1 MCGVS
6 AGSAANAPTREK
18 WTLLRENEAERDS
31 ADKSYNNGLVIGQG
45 NESEFKRLNSE
56 AWDSGGVLRR
66 LTAGSR
72 RRCGSR
78 WWLTV
83 VTEGRFLGGRWVR
96 NRARE
101 VQGPDACNA
110 AAGAGAVNEGGQ
122 KEGKKVGR
130 GWLNSKATGVR
141 GLMKP
146 GRALFN
152 KKRLAL
158 VNPSWRTEV
167 SSGKIGRL

>member
-1 MCGVS
+1 MRTRCVVS
-6 AGSAANAPTREK
+6 QPGSAANAPTREK
-18 WTLLRENEAERDS
+18 WTLLRENESRARQCRQI
-31 ADKSYNNGLVIGQG
+31 LQLGQG
-45 NESEFKRLNSE
+45 NESEFKRLSSE
-56 AWDSGGVLRR
+56 VWDSGGVLRR

-72 RRCGSR
+72 CCCGSR
-78 WWLTV
+78 RWLTV

-122 KEGKKVGR
+122 KKGQKVGR

-146 GRALFN
+146 GRALFD
-152 KKRLAL
+152 KEGWL
-158 VNPSWRTEV
+158 
-167 SSGKIGRL
+167 